1 MAELKATGDE
11 LLVAIDFSPCS
22 LRALDAALEWRRD
35 NTELTLLYV
44 LDRAM
49 VDQIAWIGLG
59 SADEVLARMR
69 TRAEN
74 ELARLVSERGASR
87 LETMVVVGEP
97 FVEIVKIANDLE
109 CDVIFIGIHGREAGL
124 KQLLFGGT
132 AEKVLRGANRPVLCV
147 P

>member
-22 LRALDAALEWRRD
+22 LRALDAALEWRRGG
-35 NTELTLLYV
+35 TELTLLHV
-44 LDRAM
+44 LDRI
-49 VDQIAWIGLG
+49 VIDQITWIGLG
-59 SADEVLARMR
+59 TADEVLARMR

-74 ELARLVSERGASR
+74 ELARLVSERAVAGV
-87 LETMVVVGEP
+87 ETMVVVGEP

>member
-22 LRALDAALEWRRD
+22 LRALDAALEWRRGG
-35 NTELTLLYV
+35 TELTLLHV
-44 LDRAM
+44 LDR
-49 VDQIAWIGLG
+49 VVIDQITWIGLG
-59 SADEVLARMR
+59 TADDVLARMR

-74 ELARLVSERGASR
+74 ELARLVSARAAAGV
-87 LETMVVVGEP
+87 ETMVVVGEP